1 MDSSTFSGL
10 QEHFIS
16 KLSDVQMMMEV
27 RDAIKDDDSDCLH
40 YIQVSVY
47 IRIHTQGPGTYRC
60 FIV

>member
-47 IRIHTQGPGTYRC
+47 IGIHTSK
-60 FIV
+60 